1 MGTPEASPQ
10 ARAVCENDLLEP
22 AFGEN
27 KLGSGELGWGG
38 EGARPEYAAMQS
50 PMEGTWTQS
59 HRELGDG
66 AGHTSK
72 LALVWDEGQEFYYL
86 SLQ

>member
-10 ARAVCENDLLEP
+10 ARAVCENDLLGP

-38 EGARPEYAAMQS
+38 EGARPEYAAMQR
-50 PMEGTWTQS
+50 PMEGPWTQS
-59 HRELGDG
+59 HGELGDG